1 MVSCD
6 PLSLR
11 CFGSRGEAFVGFK
24 NSQMFWGS
32 GGEVAPETRRRYS
45 SFKVKV
51 RRFIVAPDQPL
62 FFPVQNTARTL

>member
-1 MVSCD
+1 M
-6 PLSLR
+6 
-11 CFGSRGEAFVGFK
+11 GFK

-62 FFPVQNTARTL
+62 SLPVQITARTL